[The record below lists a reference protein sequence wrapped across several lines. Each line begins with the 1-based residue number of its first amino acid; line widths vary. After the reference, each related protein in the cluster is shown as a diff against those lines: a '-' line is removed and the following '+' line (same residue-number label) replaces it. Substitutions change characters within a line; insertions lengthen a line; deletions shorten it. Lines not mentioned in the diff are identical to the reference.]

1 MFLDVSMETFR
12 LWFLEEK
19 SKRFMRLFFNIKV
32 RTLFEVEIRELR
44 RKSVC
49 VLCLLEE
56 LRSWRYLKLKPKADL
71 L

>member
-19 SKRFMRLFFNIKV
+19 SKRFMRLFFNLKV
-32 RTLFEVEIRELR
+32 RRLFEVEIRELR